1 MDINLKSND
10 KKENKIL
17 TSLIILLTLFIAAIG
32 MFKTYPFISK
42 LAKDA
47 SYNYLENYD
56 FAKILIESSYAL
68 DYKIKNQ
75 NSEEIKEQVRKE
87 VQAGQSQRE
96 ISRRYGI
103 SGYTVQSW
111 CGLRP
116 ETKLRQAAPLRKG
129 RPGKIKTIEDYEKEN
144 KRLKM
149 ENELLRDFL
158 RSTERK

>member
-1 MDINLKSND
+1 MSG
-10 KKENKIL
+10 KK
-17 TSLIILLTLFIAAIG
+17 G
-32 MFKTYPFISK
+32 MIRY
-42 LAKDA
+42 
-47 SYNYLENYD
+47 
-56 FAKILIESSYAL
+56 
-68 DYKIKNQ
+68 
-75 NSEEIKEQVRKE
+75 SEEIKEQVRKE

-129 RPGKIKTIEDYEKEN
+129 RPGKIKALAVQAYEI
-144 KRLKM
+144 KRLRM

-158 RSTERK
+158 RSTGRK

>member
-1 MDINLKSND
+1 MSG
-10 KKENKIL
+10 KK
-17 TSLIILLTLFIAAIG
+17 G
-32 MFKTYPFISK
+32 MIRY
-42 LAKDA
+42 
-47 SYNYLENYD
+47 
-56 FAKILIESSYAL
+56 
-68 DYKIKNQ
+68 
-75 NSEEIKEQVRKE
+75 SEEIKEQVRKE

-149 ENELLRDFL
+149 ENELLRIFCDPQKGSEREGKVRGDL
-158 RSTERK
+158 PSSRTVSSTRHVPILCSVQKRLLQLCKADEAS

>member
-1 MDINLKSND
+1 MSG
-10 KKENKIL
+10 KK
-17 TSLIILLTLFIAAIG
+17 G
-32 MFKTYPFISK
+32 MIRY
-42 LAKDA
+42 
-47 SYNYLENYD
+47 
-56 FAKILIESSYAL
+56 
-68 DYKIKNQ
+68 
-75 NSEEIKEQVRKE
+75 SEEIKEQVRKE

-129 RPGKIKTIEDYEKEN
+129 RIEDYEKEN

>member
-1 MDINLKSND
+1 MSG
-10 KKENKIL
+10 KK
-17 TSLIILLTLFIAAIG
+17 G
-32 MFKTYPFISK
+32 MIRY
-42 LAKDA
+42 
-47 SYNYLENYD
+47 
-56 FAKILIESSYAL
+56 
-68 DYKIKNQ
+68 
-75 NSEEIKEQVRKE
+75 SEEIKEQVRKE

-149 ENELLRDFL
+149 ENELPVSYTHLDVYKRQNQMSPAKTIQQANSRRKASL
-158 RSTERK
+158 TRSRWLAPKLKPMMGWAPWVSP